1 MTRETAASGRRPL
14 ETAQGASATRGLGLA
29 LLVVAVFLLPLAS
42 RGRDYYLIVLTLC
55 AINVTLA
62 SSFRLI
68 ATVGQIS
75 IGTMAFAGIGG
86 YTSAILMMKLNLPFW
101 AAFPLAGLASTA
113 VAAAVAFPFVRV
125 MGIYFAML
133 TLFFG
138 EIVRLI
144 MSEWGSM
151 TGGSTGLLNIPSIGI
166 LSFAGMSIDFGHLLP
181 YSYFVLV
188 IMFLILLIFYRID
201 RSHLGTTLPA
211 IERDEA
217 VSASVGINV
226 IKYKVTTFCLGS
238 FFIGL
243 AGSLYAHHLR
253 VLNPDTFGLFPSI
266 YIVIYAVAG
275 GRKSFAGPII
285 GAVVLTIVPEASR
298 VLKQYQPL
306 ISVGVLFFVLFFMRG
321 GLVSLPGKI
330 TARMRAPREGRA
342 ANA

>member
-1 MTRETAASGRRPL
+1 MTREIAASRRRPL
-14 ETAQGASATRGLGLA
+14 ETAHGASATRGLGLA

-62 SSFRLI
+62 SSFRLV
-68 ATVGQIS
+68 AMVGQIS
-75 IGTMAFAGIGG
+75 IGTMAFAGIGA
-86 YTSAILMMKLNLPFW
+86 YTSALLMMRLAFPMW
-101 AAFPLAGLASTA
+101 AALPAAGLATAA

-125 MGIYFAML
+125 TGIYFAML

-144 MSEWGSM
+144 MTEWTSL
-151 TGGSTGLLNIPSIGI
+151 TGGVTGLLEIPSIGV
-166 LSFAGMSIDFGHLLP
+166 LSLPGMRIDFGHLLP
-181 YSYFVLV
+181 YCYFVLAV
-188 IMFLILLIFYRID
+188 MFLILLIFYRID

-217 VSASVGINV
+217 VSESVGIHV
-226 IKYKVTTFCLGS
+226 IRYKVISFCLGC
-238 FFIGL
+238 FFIGV
-243 AGSLYAHHLR
+243 AGSLYAHHVH

-306 ISVGVLFFVLFFMRG
+306 ISVGVLFFVLFFMRD

-330 TARMRAPREGRA
+330 ASRLRTARVGRPHHA
-342 ANA
+342 